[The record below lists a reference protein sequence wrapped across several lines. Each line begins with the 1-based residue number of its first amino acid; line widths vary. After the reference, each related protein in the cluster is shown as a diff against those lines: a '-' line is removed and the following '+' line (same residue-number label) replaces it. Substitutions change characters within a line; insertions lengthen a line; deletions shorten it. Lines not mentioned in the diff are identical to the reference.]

1 MGRRGRGRGAGF
13 GLLKRLAAVVG
24 VCLAIRV
31 VGDAVS
37 PGGIR
42 LPAALGRA
50 VMALEL
56 PSAGS
61 ERAENPSERI
71 LSGELPG
78 KGVTSETKTGSQVTG
93 GQETPTL
100 PTVTQPEPSEP
111 AEPTETAAAPEPSDP
126 MPTAPAEPEVPLKDA
141 IPTTIKGSGEGYAGG
156 VYIKNKTDY
165 EVDVEAL
172 LNKPLDYGASPAVLI
187 VHTHA
192 SEAYNPAGEDI
203 YVESDPSRTEDLRF
217 NVVRVGDELQ
227 KVLEARGITVYHD
240 RQLHDYPSYNGAY
253 TRSMASVQ
261 SYLEAHSDIKVVID
275 LHRDALEGDGKLYKT
290 VAQVGDTPCAQVMLI
305 CGTDFSGLA
314 HPGWRD
320 NMSLALKIQSRMAQI
335 YPTLARPLKLS
346 QYRYNQHVSPG
357 ALIAEIG
364 TNGNTLKE
372 AIAAAQRFGQ
382 CLADVL
388 TGNGG
393 T

>member
-1 MGRRGRGRGAGF
+1 MGQRGKGQRAGF
-13 GLLKRLAAVVG
+13 GLVKRLAAVVG
-24 VCLAIRV
+24 VCLAIRL

-37 PGGIR
+37 PGELR
-42 LPAALGRA
+42 LPAALGWA

-56 PSAGS
+56 PSAGP
-61 ERAENPSERI
+61 ERGGNPSERI

-78 KGVTSETKTGSQVTG
+78 KGAAGETKTGSQLSD
-93 GQETPTL
+93 GQMTAPPAETRA
-100 PTVTQPEPSEP
+100 SEP
-111 AEPTETAAAPEPSDP
+111 TEPAETAAAPEPSVP
-126 MPTAPAEPEVPLKDA
+126 LPTAPAEPEVPLKDA
-141 IPTTIKGSGEGYAGG
+141 IPTTIKGSGEALAGG
-156 VYIKNKTDY
+156 VYIKNQTEY
-165 EVDVEAL
+165 TVDVEAL
-172 LNKPLDYGASPAVLI
+172 LAKPLDYGASPAVLI

-203 YVESDPSRTEDLRF
+203 YEESDPSRTEDMRF

-253 TRSMASVQ
+253 NRSMDTVL

-290 VAQVGDTPCAQVMLI
+290 VAQVGDFPCAQVMLI

-314 HPGWRD
+314 HPDWRE
-320 NMSLALKIQSRMAQI
+320 NMSLAVKLQSRMAQT

-346 QYRYNQHVSPG
+346 PYRYNQHVSPG

-372 AIAAAQRFGQ
+372 AIAAAQLFGR

>member
-1 MGRRGRGRGAGF
+1 MGGRRRGQRAGF
-13 GLLKRLAAVVG
+13 GLVKRLAAVVG
-24 VCLAIRV
+24 VCLAIRLAA
-31 VGDAVS
+31 DAVS

-56 PSAGS
+56 PSAGP
-61 ERAENPSERI
+61 ERAGNPSERI

-78 KGVTSETKTGSQVTG
+78 KGVTGETKTGSQLTG
-93 GQETPTL
+93 GERETTFP
-100 PTVTQPEPSEP
+100 VATQPSEP
-111 AEPTETAAAPEPSDP
+111 ARPTETAPAPETSVPL
-126 MPTAPAEPEVPLKDA
+126 PTAPGEPEVPLKDA
-141 IPTTIKGSGEGYAGG
+141 IPTTIKGSGEADAGG
-156 VYIKNKTDY
+156 VYIKNKTNY
-165 EVDVEAL
+165 TVDVASL
-172 LNKPLDYGASPAVLI
+172 LAKPLDYGASPAVLI

-203 YVESDPSRTEDLRF
+203 YEESDPSRTEDLRF

-227 KVLEARGITVYHD
+227 KTLEARGVTVYHD

-253 TRSMASVQ
+253 NRSMASVQ
-261 SYLEAHSDIKVVID
+261 TYLEAHSDIKVVID

-290 VAQVGDTPCAQVMLI
+290 VAQVGDVPCAQVMLI
-305 CGTDFSGLA
+305 CGTDQSGLA
-314 HPGWRD
+314 HPNWRE
-320 NMSLALKIQSRMAQI
+320 NMTLAVKIQSRMART

-346 QYRYNQHVSPG
+346 TSRYNQHVSPG
-357 ALIAEIG
+357 ALLAEIG

-372 AIAAAQRFGQ
+372 ALAAAQLFGQ

-388 TGNGG
+388 TGASG
-393 T
+393 